1 MFINIKIETKT
12 KIHTDK
18 LNIYYEVP
26 ITPYEAA
33 LGEEIKV
40 PTFDG
45 TIKLKLPKNTC
56 SGQKFR
62 LAGQGLKKNGKI
74 GDLIITVSIEFSKD
88 LSEDEI
94 KLYEQLKNLS
104 NDNLRKNFGYGS

>member
-1 MFINIKIETKT
+1 METPT
-12 KIHTDK
+12 KVHFDK
-18 LNIYYEVP
+18 QNIYYDVP

-33 LGEEIKV
+33 LGEEIKI

-62 LAGQGLKKNGKI
+62 ISGQGIKKNGKI
-74 GDLIITVSIEFSKD
+74 GDLIITVSIEFSQD
-88 LSEDEI
+88 LSDDEI
-94 KLYEQLKNLS
+94 RLYEKLKNLS
-104 NDNLRKNFGYGS
+104 KDDVRKNLVNEN